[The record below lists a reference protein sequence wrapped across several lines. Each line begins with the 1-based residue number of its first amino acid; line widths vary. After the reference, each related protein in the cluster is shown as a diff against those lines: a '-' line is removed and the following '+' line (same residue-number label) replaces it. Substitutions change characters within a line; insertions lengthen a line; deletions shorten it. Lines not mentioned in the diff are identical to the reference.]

1 MIAADDGPVRVPFA
15 LMKRWR
21 KRAAQWLVGKAF
33 GGGARDN
40 AETLRLPRAGI
51 HRILVCRISHTL
63 GNTLLLTPLI
73 CELGEVY
80 PGAEIDVV
88 TRYPAAEEIFGN
100 FDRIRRI
107 YRLPR
112 HGVSALWRLVKVLR
126 AIRSNRYDLAI
137 DTSACSQ
144 SDRAYVMLADAA
156 RKVGF
161 ASKDA
166 GALTHLVPVPTE
178 VRHVG
183 QLPVHLLR
191 SALGREG
198 DVAYPPLSVDLT
210 PDERVRGKRT
220 LERLVGGDRPVL
232 GIFTLATGRKHLGAE
247 WWGRF
252 VSRVEVLRPGLRIVE
267 LISLVGGSMLEDR
280 YPAFYSSD
288 IRVLAAVLSG
298 LSWFVSADCGVMH
311 LACASGTPTFGL
323 FRGTNIAEWGPYG
336 ERDRAVDV
344 SQQSPEDVADTLLGG
359 DVQPREGLASR
370 AA

>member
-15 LMKRWR
+15 RVRRWR
-21 KRAAQWLVGKAF
+21 KRAAQWLVRKIF
-33 GGGARDN
+33 GGAAPDSAGVRW
-40 AETLRLPRAGI
+40 LPRAGI

-73 CELGEVY
+73 SELAEVY

-88 TRYPAAEEIFGN
+88 TRYPAAEEIFGS

-112 HGVSALWRLVKVLR
+112 HGLSALWRLAKVVR

-144 SDRAYVMLADAA
+144 SDRAYVMLANAA

-161 ASKDA
+161 SSKEA
-166 GALTHLVPVPTE
+166 GALTHVVPVPAG

-191 SALGREG
+191 SAIGREG
-198 DVAYPPLSVDLT
+198 DTYPPLSVDLT
-210 PDERVRGKRT
+210 PDERVQGKRT
-220 LERLVGGDRPVL
+220 LEKLVGGDGPVL
-232 GIFTLATGRKHLGAE
+232 GVFTLATGGKHLGAQ

-252 VSRVEVLRPGLRIVE
+252 VRRVEILRPGLRIVE
-267 LISLVGGSMLEDR
+267 LISLHGESMLEDQ
-280 YPAFYSSD
+280 YPSFYSSD
-288 IRVLAAVLSG
+288 IRSLAAVLSG

-311 LACASGTPTFGL
+311 LACASGVPTVGL
-323 FRGTNIAEWGPYG
+323 FRGTDIAEWGPYG
-336 ERDRAVDV
+336 KSDRAVDV
-344 SQQSPEDVADTLLGG
+344 TRQSPEEVADTLLGG
-359 DVQPREGLASR
+359 DVRPREGLASR